1 MRFVLKH
8 LGRPVTRFKTTEE
21 LARAFRDSVKGTV
34 KTSLSYSDPNVILGH
49 RQAWEDAGVLHR
61 DISVGNILIV
71 DDPKEDEFVGFIHDF
86 DYSSISREV
95 PHGDI
100 LTLTAEAVDNLLL
113 ADDVQELLKERTV
126 SSLVRVTVCFQILM

>member
-21 LARAFRDSVKGTV
+21 LARAFRDSVKGAV

-71 DDPKEDEFVGFIHDF
+71 DDPEEDEFVGFIHDF
-86 DYSSISREV
+86 DYSSMTDAAPKEQSSTGKDE
-95 PHGDI
+95 PSD
-100 LTLTAEAVDNLLL
+100 EL
-113 ADDVQELLKERTV
+113 ADSSLNETNKDLKERTV
-126 SSLVRVTVCFQILM
+126 SDVVIRMILL